1 MLLYKSIHPYHYLYL
16 HVSSQTVLFHVFSA
30 TFAAMTEVLQHKNET
45 TPDIHHIIVTIRDSG
60 EQFSSDR
67 DPAYVER
74 HPWLHLGSART
85 LSAPRWFKETT
96 LLSSPVLFSACEI
109 TYHEVDLIS
118 IKWTLFSERNR
129 PFAPRLWVK
138 KRLVTALGTAREFLI
153 PNQLLRRGFL

>member
-96 LLSSPVLFSACEI
+96 LLSSP
-109 TYHEVDLIS
+109 
-118 IKWTLFSERNR
+118 R
-129 PFAPRLWVK
+129 PFQRMWDNLSWSGSHKHQMNTVFREKPTIRPGLWVK